1 MMKQSEMSNMRASLN
16 AQINVIREYVT
27 HQEDLLTAYSKA
39 PVVADF
45 LKNPDDE
52 QKRIL
57 AQQYTENYYA
67 GLDNWE
73 GLYIGEWNTHII
85 AHSNPGVVGITTRE
99 GEALKALQDAM
110 ISRNGLYNA
119 GIIVSPASQKLVLSL
134 YCPVFDQDGTTII
147 GYVGGG
153 PFADGLKSLLDST
166 ENQTSKYS
174 MINVESGMYIFD
186 QDETLMATEIQDELL
201 LSVISTIQQ
210 DQTKLT
216 GDKEYI
222 DAEVGQS
229 IASYQYISE
238 YGWAVVSRD
247 SEANIYAVAYKNM
260 NVLRMLCIVSVLVI
274 GFLSWVF
281 IRLSTKPLKYVETA
295 IIQLKE
301 LKLQKEHKL
310 DKYINCKSEI
320 GQIATAIDSLYESF
334 KDIVSTLEHCSDSLT
349 NSAANMSDSSKTL
362 LRCVE
367 ENSYT
372 TEQFA
377 QHTESITD
385 TVRRVDHQIG
395 EIAEVVSQ
403 VESKIQDGTD
413 RSDDLLDKVSQMKTT
428 VSTSLH
434 KTSLRIKENQ
444 KAIEDAMLN
453 LQLLTRIDEMATQI
467 LEITDQTNLLSL
479 NASIEAARA
488 GEAGKGFAVV
498 SGEIGKL
505 AASSSSTATEIQNI
519 CNETKLSISE
529 VQACFDNIIS
539 FMQNDV
545 QKQFE
550 DFVKETNEYNHLIE
564 EIQNIIADIDQS
576 ANVFVEAVSNIRNQ
590 IDEVQNI
597 PDNTVI
603 STEEMMNKVEQIT
616 QTTEELSVIVNV
628 NQDNA
633 ASIREIV
640 GRFSS

>member
-1 MMKQSEMSNMRASLN
+1 M
-16 AQINVIREYVT
+16 
-27 HQEDLLTAYSKA
+27 
-39 PVVADF
+39 
-45 LKNPDDE
+45 
-52 QKRIL
+52 

-73 GLYIGEWNTHII
+73 GLYIGEWNTHVI
-85 AHSNPGVVGITTRE
+85 AHSNPEVVGITTRE

-110 ISRNGLYNA
+110 ISRNGLYDA

-134 YCPVFDQDGTTII
+134 YCPVFDQDGTAII

-153 PFADGLKSLLDST
+153 PFADGLKTLLDST

-186 QDETLMATEIQDELL
+186 RDEALMATEIQDELL

-210 DQTKLT
+210 DKTKLN

-260 NVLRMLCIVSVLVI
+260 KVLRMLCIISVLVI
-274 GFLSWVF
+274 GVLSWVL

-310 DKYINCKSEI
+310 DKYMNCKSEI

-334 KDIVSTLEHCSDSLT
+334 KDIVLTLEHCSDSLT
-349 NSAANMSDSSKTL
+349 NSAANMSDSSQTL

-372 TEQFA
+372 TEQ
-377 QHTESITD
+377 
-385 TVRRVDHQIG
+385 
-395 EIAEVVSQ
+395 
-403 VESKIQDGTD
+403 
-413 RSDDLLDKVSQMKTT
+413 
-428 VSTSLH
+428 
-434 KTSLRIKENQ
+434 
-444 KAIEDAMLN
+444 
-453 LQLLTRIDEMATQI
+453 
-467 LEITDQTNLLSL
+467 

-488 GEAGKGFAVV
+488 GKRVCSGFRRNWKAC
-498 SGEIGKL
+498 
-505 AASSSSTATEIQNI
+505 IQFLI
-519 CNETKLSISE
+519 YCN
-529 VQACFDNIIS
+529 
-539 FMQNDV
+539 
-545 QKQFE
+545 
-550 DFVKETNEYNHLIE
+550 
-564 EIQNIIADIDQS
+564 
-576 ANVFVEAVSNIRNQ
+576 RN
-590 IDEVQNI
+590 
-597 PDNTVI
+597 
-603 STEEMMNKVEQIT
+603 SKY
-616 QTTEELSVIVNV
+616 L
-628 NQDNA
+628 
-633 ASIREIV
+633 
-640 GRFSS
+640 